1 MNRVSADVA
10 ALQQNAAVDQKHSMA
25 VVSNLE
31 RKVEE
36 CIAVSG
42 NSMNAVAARS
52 SKLEDLVRDTE
63 LAIRSSVNET
73 KGEVGDCG
81 VEQYIPLPM
90 CSFLVLAEMLC
101 AFAIHVF
108 LSFTAPF

>member
-10 ALQQNAAVDQKHSMA
+10 ALQQNAAVDQKHSAA

-42 NSMNAVAARS
+42 NSVNTVAARS
-52 SKLEDLVRDTE
+52 AKLEDLVRDTE
-63 LAIRSSVNET
+63 LAIRSSVTDT
-73 KGEVGDCG
+73 KSEVSHPFVCR
-81 VEQYIPLPM
+81 LW
-90 CSFLVLAEMLC
+90 
-101 AFAIHVF
+101 F
-108 LSFTAPF
+108 LSYQAIPDLP